1 MQIDI
6 RTASEEEAVDELIFH
21 GPDCHVSDA
30 VKLVLNGQLSCI
42 VSKDGRDN
50 VYIDST
56 THAKNLIKALQKA
69 IELGTWDE

>member
-6 RTASEEEAVDELIFH
+6 RTASEEAVDELIFH

-30 VKLVLNGQLSCI
+30 VKLVLNGQMSYI

-50 VYIDST
+50 VYIDSM
-56 THAKNLIKALQKA
+56 THAKNLIKALEKA
-69 IELGTWDE
+69 IELGNWSK

>member
-6 RTASEEEAVDELIFH
+6 RTASEEAVDELIFY

-30 VKLVLNGQLSCI
+30 VKFVLNGQLSYI

-50 VYIDST
+50 VYIDSM
-56 THAKNLIKALQKA
+56 THAKNLIKALEKA
-69 IELGTWDE
+69 IELGNWSN